1 MRKKINIVLL
11 LGMIFFLSACSLE
24 SNSVSLDKENS
35 PAAEN
40 QQEETEEMTD
50 ENRVV
55 SFYGVGDNLI
65 HSYVYEDALTE
76 DGSYD
81 FTPHYSNLQGEIQN
95 ADIAY
100 INQETLI
107 GGDELGF
114 SGYPTFNTPEDMRQ
128 SLVDTGFNLVSGSN
142 NHTMDRGG
150 AAAQYSL
157 DLWKEY
163 EEEIIF
169 TGIFES
175 QEDRDNFPVF
185 EKNGLTFSFLT
196 YTYGTNGIP
205 LDVPYR
211 TNLIDEELIRSDVE
225 RAREMSD
232 FVIVA
237 MHWGEEN
244 TYELNTDQTYY
255 SQLLADLGVD
265 VVVGTHSHNLQPVE
279 WVTGK
284 DGNETLVTY
293 SLGNF
298 IASPYM
304 DMNSFGGAIQFDF
317 VHEGDDHYIDNVVL
331 QPIVIHYD
339 NTTGTRANF
348 KLYNLQDYP
357 EEIAPLH
364 GHGLDHSYF
373 YTVVDQVIDD
383 QFLSEPV
390 LEGIEK
396 YSTEP
401 ASVDPAA

>member
-1 MRKKINIVLL
+1 MKKKINIVFL
-11 LGMIFFLSACSLE
+11 LGMMIFLSACSLE
-24 SNSVSLDKENS
+24 NNSPPLDKKNS
-35 PAAEN
+35 PATESQN
-40 QQEETEEMTD
+40 EQSEEMTD
-50 ENRVV
+50 ASRVV

-65 HSYVYEDALTE
+65 HSYIYEDALTE

-81 FTPHYSNLQGEIQN
+81 FTPLYGNLQEEIQD
-95 ADIAY
+95 ADLAY

-128 SLVDTGFNLVSGSN
+128 SLVDTGFDIVSGSN

-150 AAAQYSL
+150 AAAQHSL

-163 EEEIIF
+163 EDEIIF
-169 TGIFES
+169 TGIYES
-175 QEDRDNFPVF
+175 QEDRDDFPVF

-205 LDVPYR
+205 LDQPYR
-211 TNLIDEELIRSDVE
+211 TSLIDEELIKADVG
-225 RAREMSD
+225 RARKTSD

-237 MHWGEEN
+237 MHWGNEN
-244 TYELNTDQTYY
+244 TYELNIDQTHY
-255 SQLLADLGVD
+255 SQLLADLEVD

-284 DGNETLVTY
+284 NGNETLVTY

-317 VHEGDDHYIDNVVL
+317 IQENDDYYIDNVVL

-348 KLYNLQDYP
+348 MLYNLQDYP

-373 YTVVDQVIDD
+373 YTIVDQVIDD
-383 QFLSEPV
+383 GFLSEPV

-401 ASVDPAA
+401 ASVDQAA

>member
-1 MRKKINIVLL
+1 MKNKITILL
-11 LGMIFFLSACSLE
+11 SMMIFLSACSLE
-24 SNSVSLDKENS
+24 SNSSSTDDEINS
-35 PAAEN
+35 PAES
-40 QQEETEEMTD
+40 QTEKVEEKAD

-65 HSYVYEDALTE
+65 HSYIYEEALTE

-81 FTPHYSNLQGEIQN
+81 FTPMYENLQGEIQE
-95 ADIAY
+95 ADLAY

-128 SLVDTGFNLVSGSN
+128 SLVDTGFDLVSGSN

-150 AAAQYSL
+150 AAAQHSL

-163 EEEIIF
+163 EDEILF

-175 QEDRDNFPVF
+175 QEDRDDFPVF
-185 EKNGLTFSFLT
+185 EKNGMTFSFLT

-205 LDVPYR
+205 LDQPYR
-211 TNLIDEELIRSDVE
+211 TNLIDEELIKADVE
-225 RAREMSD
+225 RAQEMSD
-232 FVIVA
+232 FVVVA
-237 MHWGEEN
+237 MHWGNEN
-244 TYELNTDQTYY
+244 TYELNVDQTHY
-255 SQLLADLGVD
+255 SQLLADLEVD

-279 WVTGK
+279 WVRGQN
-284 DGNETLVTY
+284 GNETLVTY

-317 VHEGDDHYIDNVVL
+317 IQENEDYYIDNVVL

-357 EEIAPLH
+357 EELAVLH

-373 YTVVDQVIDD
+373 YTTVDQVIDD
-383 QFLSEPV
+383 GFLSAPV

-401 ASVDPAA
+401 AAADQAA

>member
-1 MRKKINIVLL
+1 MKNKITILL
-11 LGMIFFLSACSLE
+11 SMMIFLSACSLE
-24 SNSVSLDKENS
+24 SNSSSTDDEINS
-35 PAAEN
+35 PAES
-40 QQEETEEMTD
+40 QTEKVEEKAD

-65 HSYVYEDALTE
+65 HSYIYEEALTE

-81 FTPHYSNLQGEIQN
+81 FTPMYENLQGEIQE
-95 ADIAY
+95 ADLAY

-128 SLVDTGFNLVSGSN
+128 SLVDTGFDLVSGSN

-150 AAAQYSL
+150 AAAQHSL

-163 EEEIIF
+163 EDEILF

-175 QEDRDNFPVF
+175 QEDRDDFPVF
-185 EKNGLTFSFLT
+185 EKNGMTFSFLT

-205 LDVPYR
+205 LDQPYR
-211 TNLIDEELIRSDVE
+211 TNLIDEELIKADVE
-225 RAREMSD
+225 RAQEMSD
-232 FVIVA
+232 FVVVA
-237 MHWGEEN
+237 MHWGNEN
-244 TYELNTDQTYY
+244 TYELNVDQTHY
-255 SQLLADLGVD
+255 SQLLADLEVD

-279 WVTGK
+279 WVRGQN
-284 DGNETLVTY
+284 GNETLVTY

-317 VHEGDDHYIDNVVL
+317 IQENEDYYIDNVVL

-357 EEIAPLH
+357 EELAVLH
-364 GHGLDHSYF
+364 GHG
-373 YTVVDQVIDD
+373 
-383 QFLSEPV
+383 
-390 LEGIEK
+390 
-396 YSTEP
+396 
-401 ASVDPAA
+401 